1 MKNLIILV
9 LLGVAGYFA
18 YDYFIGSSSTD
29 ANRAETYSV
38 FLPEQC
44 ERSGQSFANAVNNN
58 EIAAKIN
65 GFRKAFRSC
74 LRDAGFDESEIDDA
88 CDKIAKGR

>member
-1 MKNLIILV
+1 MKNVIVVVI
-9 LLGVAGYFA
+9 LGVAGYFA
-18 YDYFIGSSSTD
+18 YDYFIGSQTASES
-29 ANRAETYSV
+29 AGGYSL

-44 ERSGQSFANAVNNN
+44 ESSGESFANAVKNH

-74 LRDAGFDESEIDDA
+74 LRDAGLSESEIDEA
-88 CDKIAKGR
+88 CDNIVAGR